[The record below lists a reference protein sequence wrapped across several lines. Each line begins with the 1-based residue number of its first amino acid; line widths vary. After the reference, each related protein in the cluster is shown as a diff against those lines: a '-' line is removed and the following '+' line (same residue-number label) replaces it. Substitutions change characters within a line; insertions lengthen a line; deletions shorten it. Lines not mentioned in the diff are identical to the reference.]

1 LQGLFDTQA
10 ELHDVRLEL
19 SAAASRS
26 KAPVGDLR
34 YSDVVA
40 ATTDAARFTELIELE
55 GFYTLQVQEAEVAHI
70 KLTSVRIPS
79 SHTLAWCHTQIW
91 DDAQ

>member
-1 LQGLFDTQA
+1 
-10 ELHDVRLEL
+10 
-19 SAAASRS
+19 
-26 KAPVGDLR
+26 
-34 YSDVVA
+34 
-40 ATTDAARFTELIELE
+40 
-55 GFYTLQVQEAEVAHI
+55 VQEAEVAHI